1 MSDADAKQE
10 ARKPRFDGTI
20 NLGHLLTAGT
30 MLIAGMVVWTQSQ
43 IVQAKQ
49 DLRIS
54 YVETAANANAEALHK
69 LAESHQQMARSQ
81 ERVTITLELLTKGQ
95 KPL

>member
-1 MSDADAKQE
+1 MGATDAKQE

-30 MLIAGMVVWTQSQ
+30 MLIGGMVVWTQSQ

-54 YVETAANANAEALHK
+54 YVETAATANSDSLRK
-69 LAESHQQMARSQ
+69 LADSHQQMVRSQ

-95 KPL
+95 KQL

>member
-1 MSDADAKQE
+1 MNTTDAKQE

-30 MLIAGMVVWTQSQ
+30 MLIGGMVVWTQSQ
-43 IVQAKQ
+43 IMQAKQ
-49 DLRIS
+49 DLRIT
-54 YVETAANANAEALHK
+54 YVEQTTASNTEALKK
-69 LAESHQQMARSQ
+69 LSDGYQQLVMSQ

-95 KPL
+95 KKL